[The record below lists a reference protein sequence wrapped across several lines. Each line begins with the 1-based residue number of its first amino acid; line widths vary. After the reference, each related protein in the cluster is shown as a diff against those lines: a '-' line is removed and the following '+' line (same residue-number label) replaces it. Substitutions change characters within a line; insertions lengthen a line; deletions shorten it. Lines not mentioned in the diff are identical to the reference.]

1 MSKPIKLHKPLLEIV
16 KNGLHEIF
24 NNGIYADKEVQ
35 HILLNNKQFGS
46 RDRSFIA
53 ETIYDIVRWK
63 RNYEQL
69 MVNRKW
75 SIGNCNNYILISL
88 LNRKKE
94 IVNPE
99 IFDCEFDIS
108 KPENWLINFDGRISF
123 PEWLDKK
130 CFDEIGEDW
139 NSIATAL
146 NIPAKTFI
154 RVNTL
159 KITPENLLEL
169 LLKENID
176 AKITNPTAL
185 EKTGFS
191 FKNCI
196 EISSKNNLKNST
208 FYKSGFFEFQDL
220 GSQLIGEFCDLRPN
234 QIVLDLCAGAG
245 GKSLHL
251 SAILQNKGKI
261 YATDF
266 KPERT
271 KTLANRANNAGCKN
285 IEIISFEK
293 AMFLKNLDVILIDA
307 PCSGIGT
314 IKRNPDVKWKLKNS
328 DIDNY
333 KTIQAALLEK
343 YNSLIQKNGKLI
355 YATCS
360 ILPSESE
367 LQIQH
372 FLKNNP
378 DFELV
383 KEIKLSPAIYGVDG
397 FYMAEIGWK

>member
-75 SIGNCNNYILISL
+75 SIGNWNNYILISL

-123 PEWLDKK
+123 PEWLDKR

-343 YNSLIQKNGKLI
+343 YNSLIHKNGKLI

-383 KEIKLSPAIYGVDG
+383 KEIKLSPAFYGVDG

>member
-1 MSKPIKLHKPLLEIV
+1 M
-16 KNGLHEIF
+16 
-24 NNGIYADKEVQ
+24 
-35 HILLNNKQFGS
+35 
-46 RDRSFIA
+46 
-53 ETIYDIVRWK
+53 
-63 RNYEQL
+63 
-69 MVNRKW
+69 
-75 SIGNCNNYILISL
+75 
-88 LNRKKE
+88 
-94 IVNPE
+94 
-99 IFDCEFDIS
+99 
-108 KPENWLINFDGRISF
+108 
-123 PEWLDKK
+123 
-130 CFDEIGEDW
+130 
-139 NSIATAL
+139 
-146 NIPAKTFI
+146 
-154 RVNTL
+154 
-159 KITPENLLEL
+159 
-169 LLKENID
+169 
-176 AKITNPTAL
+176 
-185 EKTGFS
+185 
-191 FKNCI
+191 
-196 EISSKNNLKNST
+196 KNST

-220 GSQLIGEFCDLRPN
+220 GSQLIGEFCDLKSN

-314 IKRNPDVKWKLKNS
+314 IKRNPDVKWKLKNN

-343 YNSLIQKNGKLI
+343 YKSLIHKNGKLI

-360 ILPSESE
+360 ILPSENE

-383 KEIKLSPAIYGVDG
+383 KEIKLITSNL
-397 FYMAEIGWK
+397 WC

>member
-75 SIGNCNNYILISL
+75 SIGNWNNYILISL

-220 GSQLIGEFCDLRPN
+220 GSQLIGEFCDLKSN
-234 QIVLDLCAGAG
+234 QTVLDLCAGAG

-293 AMFLKNLDVILIDA
+293 AMFLKNLDVVLIDA

-343 YNSLIQKNGKLI
+343 YNSLIHKNGKLI